1 VLKIYVST
9 LAASL
14 LIAAAPAVWAQAPDT
29 KSNRIFEQIQG
40 KAVPNGLGVNVHLDD
55 GLEDLDI
62 AKAMGFRI
70 VRTDVTWSKVE
81 TRPGVYDWKPYDKLI
96 ARSKELGLVPFLI
109 LAYSNP
115 IYAPQWKGTASGR
128 LDWAYAPPVTDRA
141 RNAFAAFAARAA
153 ERYGKDVIWEVWNEP
168 NLTFGRPA
176 QLDAYLRLA
185 ADTCAAMR
193 RAAPLSTIVGP
204 ASSGFDWKLL
214 EGFIRSDS
222 SHCFDAVSVHPYRD
236 WDPDSAFTDW
246 RHLKTILNERD
257 PRGRLIAIDS
267 EWGYS
272 VQHGEWTEDLQA
284 AYVTRLY
291 LTDLLAGVPITILY
305 DLRNDGIDRDDKE
318 QNFGLLDA
326 GGKPKPVVA
335 ALTNLIRKL
344 DGLTLMGRIRT
355 APGVTAVVFGRPGR
369 PTIGV
374 AWSSRSSPM
383 PVILGPTVC
392 IVPASAASGSCT
404 SDDVVMQI
412 RMTSLV
418 LDTMPKIFELGLLST
433 IQHDQLSFEHGT
445 P

>member
-1 VLKIYVST
+1 
-9 LAASL
+9 
-14 LIAAAPAVWAQAPDT
+14 
-29 KSNRIFEQIQG
+29 
-40 KAVPNGLGVNVHLDD
+40 VNVHLDD

-81 TRPGVYDWKPYDKLI
+81 TRPGVYDWEPYDQLVS
-96 ARSKELGLVPFLI
+96 RSKELGLVPLLI

-115 IYAPQWKGTASGR
+115 IYASEWKGTASGR
-128 LDWAYAPPVTDRA
+128 LDWAYAPPVTDKA

-185 ADTCAAMR
+185 TDTCAAMR
-193 RAAPLSTIVGP
+193 RASPQSTIVGP

-222 SHCFDAVSVHPYRD
+222 SRCFDAVSVHPYRD
-236 WDPDSAFTDW
+236 WDPDSAFSDW
-246 RHLKTILNERD
+246 RRLKTILNERD
-257 PRGRLIAIDS
+257 PRGRMIAIDS

-272 VQHGEWTEDLQA
+272 VQPGEWTEARQA

-291 LTDLLAGVPITILY
+291 LTDLLAGVPVTILY

-335 ALTNLIRKL
+335 ALTNLIQKL
-344 DGLTLMGRIRT
+344 DGLTLMGRVRT
-355 APGVTAVVFGRPGR
+355 DQPGVTAVAFGRPGR

-383 PVILGPTVC
+383 RVTLGPTVC
-392 IVPASAASGSCT
+392 ISPPNAANGSCT

-412 RMTSLV
+412 RTMSLV
-418 LDTMPKIFELGLLST
+418 LDAMPKVFDLGSLSST
-433 IQHDQLSFEHGT
+433 QRDQLPSKNGA